1 LLQCWSNA
9 IFKCSVEG
17 ISAREAYSDESV
29 ETTDQVV
36 AMTLWTARGTDPF
49 WDNSE
54 YFDFEA
60 ETVDEAVD
68 TALDI
73 GEENGWQV
81 TDLSSEDDQYVSLG
95 PVERE
100 VVWADLLLEI
110 DGQITEDSLPG
121 LTASMILDLAE
132 LLWGVSAVLAIRA
145 EGVTSRCRPQ
155 RCSQD
160 DIPAPW
166 HAWTLGDY

>member
-1 LLQCWSNA
+1 MGSLNA
-9 IFKCSVEG
+9 HWRDCGRARLVDDEG
-17 ISAREAYSDESV
+17 VDSQDE
-29 ETTDQVV
+29 VV

-60 ETVDEAVD
+60 DSVDEAVD

-73 GEENGWQV
+73 GAENGWQV
-81 TDLSSEDDQYVSLG
+81 TDLSSEDDDFVSLG
-95 PVERE
+95 PVEPE
-100 VVWADLLLEI
+100 VVWADLLIEVEGKI
-110 DGQITEDSLPG
+110 QEESLPG
-121 LTASMILDLAE
+121 LTASMVLDVAE

-145 EGVTSRCRPQ
+145 QGVTSRCRPQ

-166 HAWTLGDY
+166 HAWTLGDL